1 MPEPENGA
9 AEDLNPEVPN
19 TTPDDSAPVVEDNS
33 AELAVAKIAE
43 LTLAL
48 GVKDQRIAELTAEV
62 QAAKAANYDLLMAT
76 PGQDDT
82 TPGVTDS
89 ASDTDPEID
98 PDDVTIDDIL
108 YEKE

>member
-9 AEDLNPEVPN
+9 SEELNPEVPN
-19 TTPDDSAPVVEDNS
+19 TTPDAPEDNT
-33 AELAVAKIAE
+33 ADLAAAKVAE

-48 GVKDQRIAELTAEV
+48 AAKDQRIAELTAEV

-76 PGQDDT
+76 PGADATTEDGGDIDADD
-82 TPGVTDS
+82 
-89 ASDTDPEID
+89 ELD

-108 YEKE
+108 YAKE